1 MVPLSD
7 GTICPR
13 SSDPLCIVSSY
24 INWVTTSWTHSSS
37 EYDAKVLSEIG
48 NLTCLRQIDSSST
61 NETTKKTDCLH
72 TCFSATIYYNCFIDD
87 EH

>member
-37 EYDAKVLSEIG
+37 EYDAKVWSEIG
-48 NLTCLRQIDSSST
+48 NLT
-61 NETTKKTDCLH
+61 
-72 TCFSATIYYNCFIDD
+72 
-87 EH
+87 